1 MIQPIEILE
10 ILAVIMAIFGV
21 TLMGI
26 TTLRLIKH
34 LLRGVAQ
41 FIRLPSFKIRLPSLP
56 KRKLKPKLKKE
67 ETKMART
74 KKDGLQK
81 EETTFNDVFMFLIA
95 VPLVLLWTLFAGYV
109 IWTGLHNPE
118 VLGDIESYTT
128 LIAIL
133 GGPALLII
141 KDALDVWKT
150 EQATKS
156 SFYQTKAQAV
166 IDMNVAHQKQIH
178 DQESKHQAQMHLIEQ
193 NEQAHHH
200 GVKPKIST
208 RKK

>member
-1 MIQPIEILE
+1 MAVFGVILMGVFILNVIKN
-10 ILAVIMAIFGV
+10 ILA
-21 TLMGI
+21 GI
-26 TTLRLIKH
+26 
-34 LLRGVAQ
+34 
-41 FIRLPSFKIRLPSLP
+41 FKIRLPSLP
-56 KRKLKPKLKKE
+56 KRKPKPKKE

-74 KKDGLQK
+74 NKEGLQK

-95 VPLVLLWTLFAGYV
+95 VPLVLLWVLFAGYV
-109 IWTGLHNPE
+109 IWTGLHTPN
-118 VLGDIESYTT
+118 VLEDIESYTT

-156 SFYQTKAQAV
+156 AFYQTKAQAV
-166 IDMNVAHQKQIH
+166 IDMNRAHQQQIH
-178 DQESKHQAQMHLIEQ
+178 DQETKHQQQMHLIEQ

-200 GVKPKIST
+200 GVKPKLST

>member
-10 ILAVIMAIFGV
+10 ILAILMALFGV
-21 TLMGI
+21 TLIGMFI
-26 TTLRLIKH
+26 LQFLIRA
-34 LLRGVAQ
+34 LRGVPHMVRSS
-41 FIRLPSFKIRLPSLP
+41 ISTPPKI
-56 KRKLKPKLKKE
+56 KPKPKKE

-109 IWTGLHNPE
+109 IWTGLHTPD
-118 VLGDIESYTT
+118 VLADIESYTT

-150 EQATKS
+150 EQSTKS
-156 SFYQTKAQAV
+156 AFYQTKAQAV
-166 IDMNVAHQKQIH
+166 IDMNMAHQQQIH
-178 DQESKHQAQMHLIEQ
+178 DQERKHQEQMHLIEQ

-200 GVKPKIST
+200 GTKPKLST
-208 RKK
+208 KKK

>member
-1 MIQPIEILE
+1 MMELIDL
-10 ILAVIMAIFGV
+10 L
-21 TLMGI
+21 TLMGVLMAGFACLLAI
-26 TTLRLIKH
+26 VIVLQFLRRALQ
-34 LLRGVAQ
+34 GVPHMVRSS
-41 FIRLPSFKIRLPSLP
+41 IPTLP
-56 KRKLKPKLKKE
+56 KIKSTPKKE

-109 IWTGLHNPE
+109 IWTGLHTPD
-118 VLGDIESYTT
+118 VLADIESYTT

-166 IDMNVAHQKQIH
+166 IDMNMAHQQQIH

-200 GVKPKIST
+200 GVKPKLST

>member
-1 MIQPIEILE
+1 MMELIDL
-10 ILAVIMAIFGV
+10 L
-21 TLMGI
+21 TLMGVLMAGFACLLAI
-26 TTLRLIKH
+26 VIVLQFLRRALQ
-34 LLRGVAQ
+34 GVPH
-41 FIRLPSFKIRLPSLP
+41 IVKNSIPTLP
-56 KRKLKPKLKKE
+56 KIKSTPKKE

-109 IWTGLHNPE
+109 IWTGLKQPE
-118 VLGDIESYTT
+118 VLADIESYTT

-150 EQATKS
+150 EQTTKS
-156 SFYQTKAQAV
+156 DFYQTKAKAI

-200 GVKPKIST
+200 GVKPKLST

>member
-1 MIQPIEILE
+1 MELIDL
-10 ILAVIMAIFGV
+10 L
-21 TLMGI
+21 TLMGVLMAGFACLLAI
-26 TTLRLIKH
+26 VIVLQFLRRALQ
-34 LLRGVAQ
+34 GVPH
-41 FIRLPSFKIRLPSLP
+41 IVKNSIPTLP
-56 KRKLKPKLKKE
+56 KIKSTPKKE

-109 IWTGLHNPE
+109 IWTGLKQPE
-118 VLGDIESYTT
+118 VLADIESYTT

-178 DQESKHQAQMHLIEQ
+178 DQETKHQEQMHLIEQ

-200 GVKPKIST
+200 GVKPKLST

>member
-10 ILAVIMAIFGV
+10 ILAILMALFGV
-21 TLMGI
+21 TLIGMFI
-26 TTLRLIKH
+26 LQFLIRA
-34 LLRGVAQ
+34 LRGVPHMVRSS
-41 FIRLPSFKIRLPSLP
+41 IPTPPKINP
-56 KRKLKPKLKKE
+56 KQKKE

-109 IWTGLHNPE
+109 IWTGLHTPD
-118 VLGDIESYTT
+118 VLADIESYTT

-150 EQATKS
+150 EQSTKS
-156 SFYQTKAQAV
+156 AFYQTKAQAV
-166 IDMNVAHQKQIH
+166 IDMNMAHQQQIH
-178 DQESKHQAQMHLIEQ
+178 DQ
-193 NEQAHHH
+193 
-200 GVKPKIST
+200 G
-208 RKK
+208 KKTSRTNALNRTERTSASSRY

>member
-1 MIQPIEILE
+1 MIEILE
-10 ILAVIMAIFGV
+10 VLAILMAVFGV
-21 TLMGI
+21 TLMGLI
-26 TTLRLIKH
+26 VLRVIINAIG
-34 LLRGVAQ
+34 GV
-41 FIRLPSFKIRLPSLP
+41 IPSMKVKLPSLP
-56 KRKLKPKLKKE
+56 KRKPKPKKE

-74 KKDGLQK
+74 DKNSGLQK
-81 EETTFNDVFMFLIA
+81 EDTTFNDVFMFLIA

-109 IWTGLHNPE
+109 IWTGLKTSS
-118 VLGDIESYTT
+118 VLADIESYTT

-156 SFYQTKAQAV
+156 AFYQTKAQAV
-166 IDMNVAHQKQIH
+166 IDMNMAHQKQIH
-178 DQESKHQAQMHLIEQ
+178 DQERKHQEQMHLIEQ

-200 GVKPKIST
+200 GVKPKLS
-208 RKK
+208 KK

>member
-1 MIQPIEILE
+1 
-10 ILAVIMAIFGV
+10 
-21 TLMGI
+21 
-26 TTLRLIKH
+26 
-34 LLRGVAQ
+34 
-41 FIRLPSFKIRLPSLP
+41 
-56 KRKLKPKLKKE
+56 
-67 ETKMART
+67 MART

-95 VPLVLLWTLFAGYV
+95 VPLVLLWVLFAGYV
-109 IWTGLHNPE
+109 IWTGLHTPE

-156 SFYQTKAQAV
+156 DFYQTKAKAI
-166 IDMNVAHQKQIH
+166 IDMNKAHQEQIH
-178 DQESKHQAQMHLIEQ
+178 DQESRHQKQMHLIEQ

-200 GVKPKIST
+200 GVKPL
-208 RKK
+208 KKK

>member
-1 MIQPIEILE
+1 MIEILE
-10 ILAVIMAIFGV
+10 VLAILMAAFGV
-21 TLMGI
+21 TLMGLI
-26 TTLRLIKH
+26 VLRVIINAMGGLI
-34 LLRGVAQ
+34 
-41 FIRLPSFKIRLPSLP
+41 PSMKVKLPSLP
-56 KRKLKPKLKKE
+56 KREPKPKPKPKKE

-109 IWTGLHNPE
+109 IWTGLHTPD
-118 VLGDIESYTT
+118 VLADIESYTT

-150 EQATKS
+150 EQSTKS
-156 SFYQTKAQAV
+156 AFYQTKAQAV
-166 IDMNVAHQKQIH
+166 IDMNMAHQQQIH
-178 DQESKHQAQMHLIEQ
+178 DQERKHQEQMHLIEQ

-200 GVKPKIST
+200 GTKPKLST
-208 RKK
+208 KKK

>member
-1 MIQPIEILE
+1 MMELIDL
-10 ILAVIMAIFGV
+10 L
-21 TLMGI
+21 TLMGVLMAGFACLLAI
-26 TTLRLIKH
+26 VIVLQFLRRALQ
-34 LLRGVAQ
+34 GVPH
-41 FIRLPSFKIRLPSLP
+41 IVKNSIPTLP
-56 KRKLKPKLKKE
+56 KIKSTPKKE

-109 IWTGLHNPE
+109 IWTGLKQPE
-118 VLGDIESYTT
+118 VLADIESYTT

-178 DQESKHQAQMHLIEQ
+178 DQETKHHEQMHLIEQ

-200 GVKPKIST
+200 GVKPKLST

>member
-10 ILAVIMAIFGV
+10 ILAILMALFGV
-21 TLMGI
+21 TLIGMFI
-26 TTLRLIKH
+26 LQFLIRA
-34 LLRGVAQ
+34 LRGVPHMVRSS
-41 FIRLPSFKIRLPSLP
+41 ISTPPKI
-56 KRKLKPKLKKE
+56 KPKPKKE

-109 IWTGLHNPE
+109 IWTGLHTPE

-178 DQESKHQAQMHLIEQ
+178 DQETKHQEQMHLIEQ

>member
-1 MIQPIEILE
+1 MIQPIEALE
-10 ILAVIMAIFGV
+10 VLAIIMALLAV
-21 TLMGI
+21 TLMGVMVLQF
-26 TTLRLIKH
+26 LRRA
-34 LLRGVAQ
+34 LLGVPHMVRSS
-41 FIRLPSFKIRLPSLP
+41 IPTLP
-56 KRKLKPKLKKE
+56 KIKPKPKKE
-67 ETKMART
+67 ETKMAGT
-74 KKDGLQK
+74 KKEGLQK

-109 IWTGLHNPE
+109 IWTGLHTPE

-156 SFYQTKAQAV
+156 AFYQTKAQAV

-178 DQESKHQAQMHLIEQ
+178 DQETKHQQQMHLIEQ

-200 GVKPKIST
+200 GVKPKLST

>member
-1 MIQPIEILE
+1 MIQPIEALE
-10 ILAVIMAIFGV
+10 VLAVIMALLAV
-21 TLMGI
+21 TLMGVMVLQF
-26 TTLRLIKH
+26 LRRA
-34 LLRGVAQ
+34 LRGVPHMVRSS
-41 FIRLPSFKIRLPSLP
+41 IPTLP
-56 KRKLKPKLKKE
+56 KIKPKPKKE
-67 ETKMART
+67 ETKMAGT
-74 KKDGLQK
+74 KKEGLQK

-109 IWTGLHNPE
+109 IWTGLHTPE

-156 SFYQTKAQAV
+156 AFYQTKAQAV

-178 DQESKHQAQMHLIEQ
+178 DQETKHQEQMHLIEQ

-200 GVKPKIST
+200 GVKPKLST

>member
-1 MIQPIEILE
+1 MIKPIEALE
-10 ILAVIMAIFGV
+10 VLAIIMALLAV
-21 TLMGI
+21 TLMGVMI
-26 TTLRLIKH
+26 LQFLRRA
-34 LLRGVAQ
+34 LRGVPH
-41 FIRLPSFKIRLPSLP
+41 IVRSSIPTLP
-56 KRKLKPKLKKE
+56 KIKPKPKKE
-67 ETKMART
+67 ETKMAGT
-74 KKDGLQK
+74 KKEGLQK

-109 IWTGLHNPE
+109 IWTGLKQPE
-118 VLGDIESYTT
+118 VLADIESYTT

-156 SFYQTKAQAV
+156 AFYQTKAQAV

-178 DQESKHQAQMHLIEQ
+178 DQETKHQEQMHLIEQ

-200 GVKPKIST
+200 GVKPKLST

>member
-1 MIQPIEILE
+1 MTSDPFTQILT
-10 ILAVIMAIFGV
+10 V
-21 TLMGI
+21 MGI
-26 TTLRLIKH
+26 VMAGLGLTLASLMMLK
-34 LLRGVAQ
+34 
-41 FIRLPSFKIRLPSLP
+41 FIRHAISGVSFPKQMKIEV
-56 KRKLKPKLKKE
+56 KKTKLKPKKE

-74 KKDGLQK
+74 NKDGLQR

-109 IWTGLHNPE
+109 IWTGLKQPE
-118 VLGDIESYTT
+118 VLADIESYTT

-156 SFYQTKAQAV
+156 DFYQTKAKAV
-166 IDMNVAHQKQIH
+166 IDMNVAHQKQMH
-178 DQESKHQAQMHLIEQ
+178 DQETKHQEQMHLIEQ

-200 GVKPKIST
+200 GTKPKLST

>member
-10 ILAVIMAIFGV
+10 VLAILMAAFGV
-21 TLMGI
+21 TLMGVF
-26 TTLRLIKH
+26 TLRAIKQ
-34 LLRGVAQ
+34 LLGGALQ
-41 FIRLPSFKIRLPSLP
+41 FVRLPSLKIRLPSLP
-56 KRKLKPKLKKE
+56 KREPKPKKE

-74 KKDGLQK
+74 KKEGLQK

-95 VPLVLLWTLFAGYV
+95 VPLVLLWVLFAGYV
-109 IWTGLHNPE
+109 IWTGLHTPN
-118 VLGDIESYTT
+118 VLEDIESYTT

-156 SFYQTKAQAV
+156 DFYQTKAKAL

-178 DQESKHQAQMHLIEQ
+178 DQESKHQEQMHLIEQ

-200 GVKPKIST
+200 GVKPL
-208 RKK
+208 KKK

>member
-1 MIQPIEILE
+1 MIQLIEILE
-10 ILAVIMAIFGV
+10 VLAILMAVFGV

-26 TTLRLIKH
+26 IVFRILSMSLK
-34 LLRGVAQ
+34 
-41 FIRLPSFKIRLPSLP
+41 LPSFKIRLPSLP
-56 KRKLKPKLKKE
+56 KRKPKPKKE

-74 KKDGLQK
+74 KKEGLQK

-95 VPLVLLWTLFAGYV
+95 VPLVLLWVLFAGYV
-109 IWTGLHNPE
+109 IWTGLHTPN
-118 VLGDIESYTT
+118 VLEDIESYTT

-156 SFYQTKAQAV
+156 DFYQTKAKAL

-178 DQESKHQAQMHLIEQ
+178 DQESKHQEQMHLIEQ

-200 GVKPKIST
+200 GVKPLK
-208 RKK
+208 RK

>member
-1 MIQPIEILE
+1 MMPMIEILE
-10 ILAVIMAIFGV
+10 VLAILMAVFGV
-21 TLMGI
+21 TLMGLI
-26 TTLRLIKH
+26 VLRVIINAIG
-34 LLRGVAQ
+34 GV
-41 FIRLPSFKIRLPSLP
+41 IPSMKVKLPSLP
-56 KRKLKPKLKKE
+56 KRKPKPKKE

-74 KKDGLQK
+74 DKNSGLQK
-81 EETTFNDVFMFLIA
+81 EDTTFNDVFMFLIA

-109 IWTGLHNPE
+109 IWTGLKTPS
-118 VLGDIESYTT
+118 VLADIESYTT

-156 SFYQTKAQAV
+156 AFYQTKAQAV
-166 IDMNVAHQKQIH
+166 IDMNQAHQQQIH
-178 DQESKHQAQMHLIEQ
+178 DQERKHQEQMHLIEQ

-200 GVKPKIST
+200 GTKPKLST
-208 RKK
+208 KKK